1 MKLSTFILAAI
12 AAEASGKRVSVSS
25 GGKAR
30 RRRRHQHDLA
40 GSDAKEN
47 SMSLA
52 WMEDTSSAAIAKLGK
67 SAKSAKSSKSLKEI
81 TATITKP
88 GPPGCYDVAFA
99 CTSEK
104 LLEGVGLFELPGR
117 SFPPFTTDGC
127 PDGTEGDYLEDESV
141 EQITV
146 SAVDGD
152 KLQAGR
158 MAKIEAIVHAYNE
171 GDAEDFESDRVHF
184 FYADNVENP
193 TWKHIESF
201 IPSKP
206 GLNTLAVQY
215 RIPEGS
221 GMQAVRVSIRY
232 GGPINRPPPC
242 DSRKPEYTD
251 HDDLIFAVATA
262 EGTLAPT
269 GSPIT
274 YAPTNEGTFADD
286 DDDW

>member
-1 MKLSTFILAAI
+1 MKFSTFILATI

-30 RRRRHQHDLA
+30 RRHQHDLA
-40 GSDAKEN
+40 VSDAKEN

-81 TATITKP
+81 TATRL
-88 GPPGCYDVAFA
+88 GVGCFDVAFA
-99 CTSEK
+99 CTSGQ
-104 LLEGVGLFELPGR
+104 LLHGVGTGEEGEISAPN
-117 SFPPFTTDGC
+117 TIDDC
-127 PDGTEGDYLEDESV
+127 PDGNEGVYLEDESV
-141 EQITV
+141 EHITV

-158 MAKIEAIVHAYNE
+158 MAKIDAEVHAFDDDVEFKY
-171 GDAEDFESDRVHF
+171 DRVHF
-184 FYADNVENP
+184 FYADNVKNP
-193 TWKHIESF
+193 TWTHIESF
-201 IPSKP
+201 VPYKP

-232 GGPINRPPPC
+232 EGPINRPPPC
-242 DSRKPEYTD
+242 DSRDRDDDQEYTD

-274 YAPTNEGTFADD
+274 YAPTTYDYF
-286 DDDW
+286 